1 MAGAFL
7 QPLLDATPPIPVHAT
22 VAVAVA
28 GLGTWQVIATKGTRR
43 HRVVG
48 WLFVL
53 GMTYVALSAL
63 FISELRT
70 WGYFSPI
77 HLLIPVTLFSLWVS
91 VRDVRRGNIKAHAQ
105 GMISLF
111 VLAIVVTGLF
121 TLMPGRVLH
130 KVFFPVA
137 IEGDSR

>member
-1 MAGAFL
+1 MTL
-7 QPLLDATPPIPVHAT
+7 RPLLDAVPPIPGHAL
-22 VAVAVA
+22 VALAMLV
-28 GLGTWQVIATKGTRR
+28 LGAWQLAATKGTRR

-53 GMTYVALSAL
+53 GMAYVAISAL
-63 FISELRT
+63 FISELQT

-91 VRDVRRGNIKAHAQ
+91 VRDARRGDIKAHAR

-111 VLAIVVTGLF
+111 VLAVVVTGLF